1 MKIYFLSSNVEKHVE
16 VCDVNAIL
24 PKEIQ
29 QERQIVSDKT

>member
-1 MKIYFLSSNVEKHVE
+1 MSKNMWE

-24 PKEIQ
+24 SKEIQ

>member
-1 MKIYFLSSNVEKHVE
+1 MSKNMWE

-29 QERQIVSDKT
+29 PERQIVSDKT